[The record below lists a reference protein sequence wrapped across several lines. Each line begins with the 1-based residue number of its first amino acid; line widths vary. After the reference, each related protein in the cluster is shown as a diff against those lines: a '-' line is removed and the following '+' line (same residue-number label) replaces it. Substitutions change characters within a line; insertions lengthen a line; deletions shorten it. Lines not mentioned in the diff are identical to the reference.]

1 MLAVLASSF
10 LPLATADADGFTEKF
25 DPKNSSFYVPQN
37 SKTFVPIKNQAFF
50 LGYADNTHLKGFQ
63 GEDVL
68 QLGEYFAFSKFGSIT
83 DCNSPDFNGVDGI
96 IGFGL
101 PVAHAPAQPPAPP
114 ASMFGGMQSP
124 FAPSG
129 AAAAPVV
136 LPVPL
141 LFALT
146 DPKVQA
152 DSNNRLMH
160 QRAFSFFSTEDSAE
174 VQLGGYDPAS
184 ILGDMFI
191 TPSISTSDYVAV
203 ALGLKY
209 GKIDLLEFTSTDKK
223 LAYLPAIMDSGTS
236 CLVIP
241 GTTLNGELKESPYDK
256 WKSIVKD
263 LSKPAVKDTFFLNI
277 GGAILEIPPEIWFL
291 SISNQSCIQKTPAGF
306 NGILVGDVIFRK
318 YVVMFDLTMYP
329 SQVMLGIGRRNPAY
343 EAGSSHP
350 IVKKVAASKQVG
362 MHGPL
367 PEIGGKKYVAPIATD
382 VVGVYNKMETQ
393 YFINVSVG
401 TPRQHLTVIFDTG
414 SSVLGVFAQCDD
426 KVSTTGAKCMFGV
439 IPPEDKVSLS
449 HGVVMVVSVAFGLC
463 LCGILFTLWFKNHHE
478 QEERKM
484 LREARAK
491 GKNSGSSFG
500 SERLGSYGAV

>member
-1 MLAVLASSF
+1 VSLQASVF
-10 LPLATADADGFTEKF
+10 CIGIVVVR
-25 DPKNSSFYVPQN
+25 SSPYAIDCLIMHLIVCEVQC
-37 SKTFVPIKNQAFF
+37 FF
-50 LGYADNTHLKGFQ
+50 L
-63 GEDVL
+63 
-68 QLGEYFAFSKFGSIT
+68 I
-83 DCNSPDFNGVDGI
+83 NS
-96 IGFGL
+96 
-101 PVAHAPAQPPAPP
+101 
-114 ASMFGGMQSP
+114 
-124 FAPSG
+124 
-129 AAAAPVV
+129 
-136 LPVPL
+136 
-141 LFALT
+141 
-146 DPKVQA
+146 
-152 DSNNRLMH
+152 H
-160 QRAFSFFSTEDSAE
+160 Q
-174 VQLGGYDPAS
+174 
-184 ILGDMFI
+184 
-191 TPSISTSDYVAV
+191 
-203 ALGLKY
+203 
-209 GKIDLLEFTSTDKK
+209 
-223 LAYLPAIMDSGTS
+223 
-236 CLVIP
+236 
-241 GTTLNGELKESPYDK
+241 ESPYDK

-343 EAGSSHP
+343 QAGSSHP

-426 KVSTTGAKCMFGV
+426 KVPLAHSISRSISLMFCSLQVSTTGAKCMFGV

>member
-1 MLAVLASSF
+1 
-10 LPLATADADGFTEKF
+10 LPKQFDACAQFDARFSRAITAF
-25 DPKNSSFYVPQN
+25 
-37 SKTFVPIKNQAFF
+37 
-50 LGYADNTHLKGFQ
+50 H
-63 GEDVL
+63 
-68 QLGEYFAFSKFGSIT
+68 
-83 DCNSPDFNGVDGI
+83 
-96 IGFGL
+96 
-101 PVAHAPAQPPAPP
+101 
-114 ASMFGGMQSP
+114 
-124 FAPSG
+124 
-129 AAAAPVV
+129 
-136 LPVPL
+136 
-141 LFALT
+141 
-146 DPKVQA
+146 
-152 DSNNRLMH
+152 
-160 QRAFSFFSTEDSAE
+160 
-174 VQLGGYDPAS
+174 
-184 ILGDMFI
+184 
-191 TPSISTSDYVAV
+191 
-203 ALGLKY
+203 
-209 GKIDLLEFTSTDKK
+209 
-223 LAYLPAIMDSGTS
+223 S
-236 CLVIP
+236 CLIM
-241 GTTLNGELKESPYDK
+241 KQESPYDK

-318 YVVMFDLTMYP
+318 YVVLFDLTMYP

-343 EAGSSHP
+343 KAGTSHP
-350 IVKKVAASKQVG
+350 IIKKVAASKQVG

-367 PEIGGKKYVAPIATD
+367 PEIGGKKYQAPLATD

-393 YFINVSVG
+393 YFINVSLG

-463 LCGILFTLWFKNHHE
+463 LCGIFFTLWFKKHHE
-478 QEERKM
+478 AEERKL

-500 SERLGSYGAV
+500 SERLGGYGAV

>member
-1 MLAVLASSF
+1 VHINFA
-10 LPLATADADGFTEKF
+10 
-25 DPKNSSFYVPQN
+25 PK
-37 SKTFVPIKNQAFF
+37 
-50 LGYADNTHLKGFQ
+50 H
-63 GEDVL
+63 
-68 QLGEYFAFSKFGSIT
+68 AFSHHLLSKR
-83 DCNSPDFNGVDGI
+83 
-96 IGFGL
+96 GF
-101 PVAHAPAQPPAPP
+101 
-114 ASMFGGMQSP
+114 
-124 FAPSG
+124 
-129 AAAAPVV
+129 
-136 LPVPL
+136 L
-141 LFALT
+141 LLI
-146 DPKVQA
+146 D
-152 DSNNRLMH
+152 H
-160 QRAFSFFSTEDSAE
+160 Q
-174 VQLGGYDPAS
+174 
-184 ILGDMFI
+184 
-191 TPSISTSDYVAV
+191 
-203 ALGLKY
+203 
-209 GKIDLLEFTSTDKK
+209 
-223 LAYLPAIMDSGTS
+223 
-236 CLVIP
+236 
-241 GTTLNGELKESPYDK
+241 ESPYDK

-263 LSKPAVKDTFFLNI
+263 LSKPAVKDTFYLNV

-329 SQVMLGIGRRNPAY
+329 SQVMLGIGRRNPDY
-343 EAGSSHP
+343 KAGTSHP
-350 IVKKVAASKQVG
+350 IVKKLAASKQVG

-367 PEIGGKKYVAPIATD
+367 PEIGGKKYQAPLATD

-449 HGVVMVVSVAFGLC
+449 HGVVLVVSVAFGLC
-463 LCGILFTLWFKNHHE
+463 ICGILFTLWFKRHHE
-478 QEERKM
+478 QEERRL